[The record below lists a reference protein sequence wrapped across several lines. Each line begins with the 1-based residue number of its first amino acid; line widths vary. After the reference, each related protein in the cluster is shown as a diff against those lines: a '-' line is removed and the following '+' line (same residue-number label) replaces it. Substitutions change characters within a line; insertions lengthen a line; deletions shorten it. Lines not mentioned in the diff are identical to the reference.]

1 MSHSTVYR
9 ICLLVVVVLTI
20 IGGIFYYVNY
30 MERHRHTQVTEG
42 TLVFDDSHSGK
53 EEAVCGAWSAESEE
67 GEGMVWLETQKQYI

>member
-30 MERHRHTQVTEG
+30 MERHRHTKVTEG
-42 TLVFDDSHSGK
+42 TLVMEEGHNGEK
-53 EEAVCGAWSAESEE
+53 EAMCGAWSAESEE
-67 GEGMVWLETQKQYI
+67 GEGMVWLETQKRYI